1 MQPKRTGNAGI
12 GPLPLPFMTWSSQK
26 AAACCTKRRYKY
38 VQTTSNNCP
47 WLFLTSLKAL
57 TICAKPSFILGS
69 SIDASF
75 STHSCAEGRWSASL
89 CQKLGRKSRSSHV
102 PTDESRDGRGSLP
115 VRHPRPMTQSSILT
129 YFCPWAHTIELCK
142 RTSMVV
148 PTPRLN
154 CQCQKFGNLH
164 WSFDFCH
171 CHCRKLPQNKQKS
184 QVLLLSGQNVV
195 FSRIYVL
202 TACDV
207 AMDIIASKRKRSS
220 RPSM

>member
-1 MQPKRTGNAGI
+1 MCKTK
-12 GPLPLPFMTWSSQK
+12 LHTWK
-26 AAACCTKRRYKY
+26 FHWRKLLYA
-38 VQTTSNNCP
+38 
-47 WLFLTSLKAL
+47 FL
-57 TICAKPSFILGS
+57 C
-69 SIDASF
+69 
-75 STHSCAEGRWSASL
+75 
-89 CQKLGRKSRSSHV
+89 
-102 PTDESRDGRGSLP
+102 RGSLICISMP
-115 VRHPRPMTQSSILT
+115 KIGQKVPQLTRSHGRVKRWSRIFACATSKAHDTIINLDLLLPMGP
-129 YFCPWAHTIELCK
+129 CRTIELRK
-142 RTSMVV
+142 PTSMVV
-148 PTPRLN
+148 STPRLK
-154 CQCQKFGNLH
+154 CQCQKFGNLR